1 MFNLLSLE
9 WKKFR
14 KNSVVSLLTLFYVL
28 FLPAGMILLKDYDT
42 DGLPPA
48 VKLLVPG
55 PETFYSF
62 PGVWEYLGYVGNW
75 TVFFFLGVVVI
86 YIISAEINYKTQRQ
100 TIINGMSRK
109 TYFSSKLMA
118 IIAISTLATLY
129 YSIIAIGIG
138 IWFTDDWD
146 VSYMFD
152 NDWAI
157 LRFFLMSLGYL
168 SFAGLLAI
176 LLRKSGLAIFL
187 YMSYAI
193 IIEPLLKALMR
204 FKDFIPGEYANYL
217 PLNAMEDLMP
227 MPFYKFAEM
236 IPGDFDFEFL
246 LSYKSA
252 VITSIIFVI
261 LFIVWAYNSFM
272 KRDL

>member
-14 KNSVVSLLTLFYVL
+14 KNSVVSLLSLFYVL

-42 DGLPPA
+42 ENLPAA
-48 VKLLVPG
+48 VKLIIPG

-86 YIISAEINYKTQRQ
+86 YLICAEVNYKTQRQ
-100 TIINGMSRK
+100 TIINGMERR
-109 TYFSSKLMA
+109 TYFMSKMLA
-118 IIAISTLATLY
+118 IVAISALATLY
-129 YSIIAIGIG
+129 YAIVAIGIG
-138 IWFTDDWD
+138 IVFTDDWD
-146 VSYMFD
+146 IAFMFD

-157 LRFFLMSLGYL
+157 FRFFLMSLGYL

-176 LLRKSGLAIFL
+176 LLKKSGLAIFL

-193 IIEPLLKALMR
+193 IIEPLLKALLR
-204 FKDFIPGEYANYL
+204 FKDFIPGEYANYV

-227 MPFYKFAEM
+227 MPFWKFAEM

-246 LSYKSA
+246 LSFKSA
-252 VITSIIFVI
+252 IITSIIFII
-261 LFIVWAYNSFM
+261 LFVFWAYRVFM

>member
-14 KNSVVSLLTLFYVL
+14 KNSVVNLLSLFFVL
-28 FLPAGMILLKDYDT
+28 FLPAGMILLKDYNT
-42 DGLPPA
+42 DSLPAP
-48 VKLLVPG
+48 VKLLIPG

-62 PGVWEYLGYVGNW
+62 PGVWEYLGYAGNW

-86 YIISAEINYKTQRQ
+86 YLICAEINYKTQRQ
-100 TIINGMSRK
+100 TIINGMERK
-109 TYFSSKLMA
+109 TYYSSKMLA
-118 IIAISTLATLY
+118 IVAISLIATLY
-129 YSIIAIGIG
+129 YSVVAIGIG

-146 VSYMFD
+146 IAFIFD
-152 NDWAI
+152 NEWAI
-157 LRFFLMSLGYL
+157 LRFFLMCLGYL
-168 SFAGLLAI
+168 SFAGLLAV
-176 LLRKSGLAIFL
+176 LLKKSGLAIFI

-193 IIEPLLKALMR
+193 IIEPLLKALLR
-204 FKDFIPGEYANYL
+204 WKDFIPGEFANYL

-227 MPFYKFAEM
+227 MPFYQYAEM

-246 LSYKSA
+246 LSHKSA
-252 VITSIIFVI
+252 IITSVIFI
-261 LFIVWAYNSFM
+261 LLFVLLGYRVFM

>member
-1 MFNLLSLE
+1 MFNLLTLE

-14 KNSVVSLLTLFYVL
+14 KNSVVTLLSLFYIL
-28 FLPAGMILLKDYDT
+28 FTPAGMILLKDYNT
-42 DGLPPA
+42 DSLPPA
-48 VKLLVPG
+48 VKLLIPG

-86 YIISAEINYKTQRQ
+86 YLICAEINYKTQRQ
-100 TIINGMSRK
+100 TIINGMPRQ
-109 TYFSSKLMA
+109 TYFNSKILA
-118 IIAISTLATLY
+118 VLAISIVATLY
-129 YSIIAIGIG
+129 YSLVAIGIG

-146 VSYMFD
+146 VAFMFE

-168 SFAGLLAI
+168 SFAALLAV
-176 LLRKSGLAIFL
+176 LLKKSGLAIFL

-193 IIEPLLKALMR
+193 IIEPLLKALLR

-227 MPFYKFAEM
+227 MPFYQYAEM

-246 LSYKSA
+246 LSHKSA
-252 VITSIIFVI
+252 LITSIIFII
-261 LFIVWAYNSFM
+261 LFIVWAWRVFM